1 MSARRRPGC
10 PVRQLSLQQSA
21 ATASRRPLR
30 KQQSI
35 DADRRLWSSGNGSGD
50 AGLRVTASSMATS
63 GHLPH
68 ESASAISSSGMCDHL
83 PQECSTSLAL
93 LAVVQTV

>member
-21 ATASRRPLR
+21 TTASRRPLR
-30 KQQSI
+30 KQQST
-35 DADRRLWSSGNGSGD
+35 DADRRLWSSGNGSGGV
-50 AGLRVTASSMATS
+50 GLQVTASSMATG

-68 ESASAISSSGMCDHL
+68 ESSPSGMCDHFQ
-83 PQECSTSLAL
+83 QECSTSLAL
-93 LAVVQTV
+93 QGLLAVGQTV